1 MRNLDD
7 ELKTVLRREE
17 PPEGFAERVRRRVEG
32 GVPAKTSFELVTAR
46 PIAATR
52 PPSHLRWYQLAAA
65 AAVILAI
72 GGGAAEYRTVQRERA
87 ERAAGE
93 AATAQVMLGLE
104 IAGAKLQLVQTK
116 IHAIHDGQ
124 PRNANR

>member
-7 ELKTVLRREE
+7 ELKRVLRREE
-17 PPEGFAERVRRRVEG
+17 PPDGFAERVLRRVEG
-32 GVPAKTSFELVTAR
+32 EAPAKTFEPITAG
-46 PIAATR
+46 PIAAER
-52 PPSHLRWYQLAAA
+52 PQSHARWYQLAAA

-72 GGGAAEYRTVQRERA
+72 GGGAVEYRTVQRARA

-116 IHAIHDGQ
+116 IHAIHDEQ
-124 PRNANR
+124 PKNANR

>member
-7 ELKTVLRREE
+7 ELKGVLRREE
-17 PPEGFAERVRRRVEG
+17 PPEGFAERVLRRVEG
-32 GVPAKTSFELVTAR
+32 GAPAKTSFELVTAR
-46 PIAATR
+46 PTAARR
-52 PPSHLRWYQLAAA
+52 PPSQVRWYQLAAA

-72 GGGAAEYRTVQRERA
+72 GGGTVEYRTVQRERA

-93 AATAQVMLGLE
+93 AATAQVMLALE

-124 PRNANR
+124 PKNPNR

>member
-7 ELKTVLRREE
+7 GLKRVLRREE
-17 PPEGFAERVRRRVEG
+17 PPDGFAERVLRRVEG
-32 GVPAKTSFELVTAR
+32 EAPAKTSFERVTAG
-46 PIAATR
+46 PIAAER
-52 PPSHLRWYQLAAA
+52 PQSHLRWYQLAAA

-72 GGGAAEYRTVQRERA
+72 GGGAVEYRTVQRERA

-116 IHAIHDGQ
+116 IHAIHDEQ
-124 PRNANR
+124 PKNANR